1 MIFHQQS
8 IAIFWRKNLKKVP
21 ARSARFLKAF
31 PFCAQTKIF
40 LTVRFL
46 LVFSIAVFPFLQ
58 QYTMHAKVKKK
69 HTISLKRQRF
79 CVKTRFEERKCIE
92 KWIKNPSR
100 KYRVSNCPWK
110 NSVSKIRFRF
120 DQFLE
125 INQDVKYFRKD
136 LIKVLWTSISL
147 NLWA

>member
-1 MIFHQQS
+1 MSKLCRQTNWMVWLKTDFSPTKHCS
-8 IAIFWRKNLKKVP
+8 ILAQKFKKKVP

-92 KWIKNPSR
+92 K
-100 KYRVSNCPWK
+100 
-110 NSVSKIRFRF
+110 
-120 DQFLE
+120 
-125 INQDVKYFRKD
+125 
-136 LIKVLWTSISL
+136 
-147 NLWA
+147 